1 MLIVAAILAG
11 VVVDPA
17 DDAPTWLRLLASVAA
32 VVAVVSAWRVY
43 LGGLRRRRADVG
55 PRTRIVMV
63 DNTGDPLQ
71 PVGTAEPATEDTAD

>member
-1 MLIVAAILAG
+1 
-11 VVVDPA
+11 
-17 DDAPTWLRLLASVAA
+17 